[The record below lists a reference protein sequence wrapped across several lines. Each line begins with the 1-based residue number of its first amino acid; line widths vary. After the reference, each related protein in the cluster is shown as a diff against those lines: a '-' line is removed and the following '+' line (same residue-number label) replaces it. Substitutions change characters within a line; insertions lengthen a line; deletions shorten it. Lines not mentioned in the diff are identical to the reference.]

1 MSIDLR
7 ERKKLKKRT
16 ISLMDDW
23 VFKAVIGDPEDEVCL
38 SSFFQAI
45 DPDFRKVRLLP
56 GEKKVGHPDDKA
68 IRYDICGVI
77 NEKIYFDLEIQRNGN
92 PEEQGI
98 RIVFYLSRLLSGQR
112 TKGKDYRE
120 LRPVRVI
127 MITNFRF
134 FDDPEVSSDVFY
146 LVGEKTGRTL
156 TKHIQVS
163 IIELAGVERLQRI
176 PVQDLTPLDRWRIVL
191 KFAGDPDKTA
201 WIQAIMA
208 IDEGCRR
215 AVEKMMEIPMSMIEY
230 MWETK
235 RLDREMMRNSEI
247 REERERAVKK
257 ARERALKQGI
267 EQGKDQGS
275 MLKTVKVTLKSVKR
289 GMRAAEIADMLEE
302 KVACIQT
309 ILKIKEEHP
318 DYTEEQI
325 AMKMISKSFY
335 PATLRNKER
344 LNEENGKFPFA

>member
-7 ERKKLKKRT
+7 ERKKLKRRT

-38 SSFFQAI
+38 SSFFHAI

-56 GEKKVGHPDDKA
+56 GEKKAGHPDDKA
-68 IRYDICGVI
+68 IRYDICVCS

-191 KFAGDPDKTA
+191 KFAGDPDKAA

-267 EQGKDQGS
+267 EQGKDQGVLLNLVAIA
-275 MLKTVKVTLKSVKR
+275 LKKAKK

-302 KVACIQT
+302 EEARIRM
-309 ILKIKEEHP
+309 ILKIREEHP

-325 AMKMISKSFY
+325 AMKMISESVY

-344 LNEENGKFPFA
+344 LNEENGKFPLA

>member
-7 ERKKLKKRT
+7 ERKKLKRRT

-38 SSFFQAI
+38 SSFFHAI

-56 GEKKVGHPDDKA
+56 GEKKAGHPDDKA

-127 MITNFRF
+127 MITNSRF

-191 KFAGDPDKTA
+191 KFAGDPDKAA

-257 ARERALKQGI
+257 ARERALKQG
-267 EQGKDQGS
+267 KDQGVLLNLVTIV
-275 MLKTVKVTLKSVKR
+275 LKKAKK

-302 KVACIQT
+302 EEARIQT

-325 AMKMISKSFY
+325 AMKMISESVY

-344 LNEENGKFPFA
+344 LNEENGKFPLA

>member
-7 ERKKLKKRT
+7 KRKELKHKR

-23 VFKAVIGDPEDEVCL
+23 VFKAVLGNPEDTLCL
-38 SSFFQAI
+38 SCLFQAI
-45 DPDFRKVRLLP
+45 DPSFKKVCLFP
-56 GEKKVGHPDDKA
+56 GEESVGHPLMKA
-68 IRYDICGVI
+68 IRYDICGMI
-77 NEKIYFDLEIQRNGN
+77 NDEIYFDLEIQQNGN

-98 RIVFYLSRLLSGQR
+98 RIVFYLSRLLSGQK

-120 LRPVRVI
+120 LKPVRVI
-127 MITNFRF
+127 MITNFCF
-134 FDDPEVSSDVFY
+134 FDDPDVSSDVFY
-146 LVGEKTGRTL
+146 LAGEKTGRTL

-163 IIELAGVERLQRI
+163 IIELAEVERLQRI
-176 PVQDLTPLDRWRIVL
+176 PVKDLTPLDRWRVVL
-191 KFAGDPDKTA
+191 KFAGDPDKAA
-201 WIQAIMA
+201 WIQQIIAM
-208 IDEGCRR
+208 DEGCRR
-215 AVEKMMEIPMSMIEY
+215 AVEKMMEIPMSTIEY

-257 ARERALKQGI
+257 ARERALKQG
-267 EQGKDQGS
+267 KDQGVLLNLVTIV
-275 MLKTVKVTLKSVKR
+275 LKKAKK

-302 KVACIQT
+302 EEARIQT

-325 AMKMISKSFY
+325 AMKMISESVY

-344 LNEENGKFPFA
+344 LNEENGKFPLA

>member
-1 MSIDLR
+1 
-7 ERKKLKKRT
+7 
-16 ISLMDDW
+16 
-23 VFKAVIGDPEDEVCL
+23 
-38 SSFFQAI
+38 
-45 DPDFRKVRLLP
+45 
-56 GEKKVGHPDDKA
+56 
-68 IRYDICGVI
+68 
-77 NEKIYFDLEIQRNGN
+77 
-92 PEEQGI
+92 
-98 RIVFYLSRLLSGQR
+98 
-112 TKGKDYRE
+112 
-120 LRPVRVI
+120 
-127 MITNFRF
+127 
-134 FDDPEVSSDVFY
+134 
-146 LVGEKTGRTL
+146 GEKTGRTL

-191 KFAGDPDKTA
+191 KFAGDPDKAA

-257 ARERALKQGI
+257 ARERALKQG
-267 EQGKDQGS
+267 KDQGS

-289 GMRAAEIADMLEE
+289 GMRAAEIGDMLEE

-325 AMKMISKSFY
+325 AMKMIRHSGCLMSWNGADSFD
-335 PATLRNKER
+335 ER
-344 LNEENGKFPFA
+344 VCS

>member
-38 SSFFQAI
+38 SSFFHAI

-56 GEKKVGHPDDKA
+56 GEKKAGHPDDKA

-77 NEKIYFDLEIQRNGN
+77 NE
-92 PEEQGI
+92 
-98 RIVFYLSRLLSGQR
+98 
-112 TKGKDYRE
+112 KGKDYRE

-191 KFAGDPDKTA
+191 KFAGDPDKAA

-267 EQGKDQGS
+267 AQGLERGKDQGS
-275 MLKTVKVTLKSVKR
+275 LLKLVTIALKKAKK

-302 KVACIQT
+302 EEARILT

-325 AMKMISKSFY
+325 AMKMIHDSGCPISRYSADSF
-335 PATLRNKER
+335 NER
-344 LNEENGKFPFA
+344 VCS

>member
-1 MSIDLR
+1 M
-7 ERKKLKKRT
+7 
-16 ISLMDDW
+16 
-23 VFKAVIGDPEDEVCL
+23 
-38 SSFFQAI
+38 
-45 DPDFRKVRLLP
+45 
-56 GEKKVGHPDDKA
+56 
-68 IRYDICGVI
+68 
-77 NEKIYFDLEIQRNGN
+77 
-92 PEEQGI
+92 
-98 RIVFYLSRLLSGQR
+98 
-112 TKGKDYRE
+112 
-120 LRPVRVI
+120 
-127 MITNFRF
+127 
-134 FDDPEVSSDVFY
+134 
-146 LVGEKTGRTL
+146 

-191 KFAGDPDKTA
+191 KFAGDPDKAA

-275 MLKTVKVTLKSVKR
+275 LLKLVTIALKKAKK

-302 KVACIQT
+302 EEARILT

-325 AMKMISKSFY
+325 AMKMISESVY

-344 LNEENGKFPFA
+344 LNEENGKFPLA

>member
-1 MSIDLR
+1 
-7 ERKKLKKRT
+7 
-16 ISLMDDW
+16 
-23 VFKAVIGDPEDEVCL
+23 
-38 SSFFQAI
+38 
-45 DPDFRKVRLLP
+45 
-56 GEKKVGHPDDKA
+56 
-68 IRYDICGVI
+68 
-77 NEKIYFDLEIQRNGN
+77 
-92 PEEQGI
+92 
-98 RIVFYLSRLLSGQR
+98 
-112 TKGKDYRE
+112 
-120 LRPVRVI
+120 
-127 MITNFRF
+127 
-134 FDDPEVSSDVFY
+134 
-146 LVGEKTGRTL
+146 
-156 TKHIQVS
+156 
-163 IIELAGVERLQRI
+163 
-176 PVQDLTPLDRWRIVL
+176 
-191 KFAGDPDKTA
+191 
-201 WIQAIMA
+201 MA

-267 EQGKDQGS
+267 EQGKDQGVLLNLVTIV
-275 MLKTVKVTLKSVKR
+275 LKKAKK
-289 GMRAAEIADMLEE
+289 GMRAAEIAGMLEE

>member
-38 SSFFQAI
+38 SSFFHAI

-56 GEKKVGHPDDKA
+56 GEKKAGHPDDKA

-191 KFAGDPDKTA
+191 KFAGDPDKAA

-257 ARERALKQGI
+257 ARERALKQG
-267 EQGKDQGS
+267 KDQGVLLNLVTIV
-275 MLKTVKVTLKSVKR
+275 LKKAKK

-302 KVACIQT
+302 EEARIQT

-325 AMKMISKSFY
+325 AMKMISESVY

-344 LNEENGKFPFA
+344 LNEENGKFPLA

>member
-38 SSFFQAI
+38 SSFFHAI

-56 GEKKVGHPDDKA
+56 GEKKAGHPDDKA

-127 MITNFRF
+127 MITNSRF

-191 KFAGDPDKTA
+191 KFAGDPDKAA

-257 ARERALKQGI
+257 ARERALKQG
-267 EQGKDQGS
+267 KDQGVLLNLVTIV
-275 MLKTVKVTLKSVKR
+275 LKKAKK

-302 KVACIQT
+302 EEARIQT

-325 AMKMISKSFY
+325 AMKMISESVY

-344 LNEENGKFPFA
+344 LNEENGKFPLA

>member
-38 SSFFQAI
+38 SSFFHAI

-56 GEKKVGHPDDKA
+56 GEKKAGHPDDKA

-127 MITNFRF
+127 MITNSRF

-191 KFAGDPDKTA
+191 KFAGDPDKAA

-215 AVEKMMEIPMSMIEY
+215 AVEKMMEIPVSMIEY

-257 ARERALKQGI
+257 ARERALKQG
-267 EQGKDQGS
+267 KDQGVLLNLVTIV
-275 MLKTVKVTLKSVKR
+275 LKKAKK

-302 KVACIQT
+302 EEARIQT

-325 AMKMISKSFY
+325 AMKMISESVY

-344 LNEENGKFPFA
+344 LNEENGKFPLA

>member
-1 MSIDLR
+1 MSIDLLT
-7 ERKKLKKRT
+7 RKKLKKRT

-38 SSFFQAI
+38 SSFFHAI

-56 GEKKVGHPDDKA
+56 GEKKAGHPDDKA

-191 KFAGDPDKTA
+191 KFAGDPDKAA

-257 ARERALKQGI
+257 ARERALKQG
-267 EQGKDQGS
+267 KDQGVLLNLVTIV
-275 MLKTVKVTLKSVKR
+275 LKKAKK

-302 KVACIQT
+302 EKARIQT

-325 AMKMISKSFY
+325 AMKMISESVY

-344 LNEENGKFPFA
+344 LNEENGKFPLA

>member
-1 MSIDLR
+1 M
-7 ERKKLKKRT
+7 
-16 ISLMDDW
+16 
-23 VFKAVIGDPEDEVCL
+23 
-38 SSFFQAI
+38 
-45 DPDFRKVRLLP
+45 
-56 GEKKVGHPDDKA
+56 
-68 IRYDICGVI
+68 
-77 NEKIYFDLEIQRNGN
+77 
-92 PEEQGI
+92 
-98 RIVFYLSRLLSGQR
+98 
-112 TKGKDYRE
+112 
-120 LRPVRVI
+120 
-127 MITNFRF
+127 
-134 FDDPEVSSDVFY
+134 
-146 LVGEKTGRTL
+146 

-191 KFAGDPDKTA
+191 KFAGDPDKAA

-267 EQGKDQGS
+267 AQGLERGKDQGS
-275 MLKTVKVTLKSVKR
+275 LLKLVTIALKKAKK

-302 KVACIQT
+302 EEARIRT

-325 AMKMISKSFY
+325 AMKMIHDSGCPISRCSADSF
-335 PATLRNKER
+335 NER
-344 LNEENGKFPFA
+344 ICS